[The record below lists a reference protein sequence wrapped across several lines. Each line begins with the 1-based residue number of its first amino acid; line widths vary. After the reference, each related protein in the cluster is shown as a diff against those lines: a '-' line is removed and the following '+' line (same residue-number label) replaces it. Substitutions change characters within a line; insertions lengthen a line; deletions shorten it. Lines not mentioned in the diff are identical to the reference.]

1 MLAESYGIQEVN
13 EKGFGLY
20 AEFRPDVDGWG
31 GRGEVTCRK
40 ILELRKK
47 GGTVQDGKKETADGL
62 VKFDEGEQ
70 ATASRSDDGPQVKK
84 ARNMSLEEYEAA
96 LDQDPTFDA
105 IDI

>member
-1 MLAESYGIQEVN
+1 
-13 EKGFGLY
+13 LY

-47 GGTVQDGKKETADGL
+47 GGMVQDVKKETADGL
-62 VKFDEGEQ
+62 VKFENVDESEQ
-70 ATASRSDDGPQVKK
+70 VKTVGSDDEPDTKK
-84 ARNMSLEEYEAA
+84 AKGMSLEEYEAA
-96 LDQDPTFDA
+96 LDQDPTFDG